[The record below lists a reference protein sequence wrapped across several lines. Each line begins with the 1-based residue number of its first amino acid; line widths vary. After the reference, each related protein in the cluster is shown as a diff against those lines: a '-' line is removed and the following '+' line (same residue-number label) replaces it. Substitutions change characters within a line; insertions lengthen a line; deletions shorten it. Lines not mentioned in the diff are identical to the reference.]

1 MIFKVKYDNVSISG
15 TIFMIQGHK
24 GQNGNMTKHFMLVSI
39 KGLSG
44 MPMPPENNI
53 RDDRDR

>member
-1 MIFKVKYDNVSISG
+1 
-15 TIFMIQGHK
+15 MIQVHQ
-24 GQNGNMTKHFMLVSI
+24 GQNGKMSKHFMLVSI

-53 RDDRDR
+53 RDGRDR